1 MAEHNSFGKEAEEA
15 AVNFLKDQDIKILRR
30 NFRFQQAEIDIIA
43 ESRDAL
49 IIVEVKAR
57 SANFLEAPHEAV
69 NRKKMQLMCKA
80 ANHFAE
86 ENNIH
91 KEVRFDIISI
101 IKTPSAALQIE
112 HLPGAFEAYD
122 FT

>member
-1 MAEHNSFGKEAEEA
+1 MAEHNAFGKEAEEA
-15 AVNFLKDQDIKILRR
+15 AVLFLKQKGLKILKQ
-30 NFRFQQAEIDIIA
+30 NYRFQHAEVDIIA
-43 ESRDAL
+43 ESPDTLVVA
-49 IIVEVKAR
+49 EVKAR

-69 NRKKMQLMCKA
+69 GRKKMQLMCRA
-80 ANHFAE
+80 ANHFVE
-86 ENNIH
+86 ENNIL

-101 IKTPSAALQIE
+101 IKTPSGALQIQ